1 MRRKTRK
8 MNAVLAIL
16 AGTAALTLGS
26 SSPLRAHEIPADA
39 VVRAYLQVDDD
50 ELILLARVPLESMRD
65 VTFPLRGPGFLDLE
79 LTDKAL
85 QDAAIIWIANQI
97 ELYEGERRLEKHE
110 LKVARVALP
119 SDRSFSS
126 YTSALASITGPALPE
141 TTELMWNQALLDV
154 MLVYPIDSPNADF
167 SVRPRFERLGMRTTT
182 VLRFITNTGVERP
195 YEFIGDPGLLRLDPR
210 WHHAFFRFIVLGFE
224 HILDGFDHL
233 LFILC
238 LIIPLRHIRPL
249 VVIVTSFTL
258 AHSITLLSSAF
269 GFVPTLSWFP
279 PLIETLIA
287 ASIVYMALENIV
299 AGDLRRRWMIAF
311 AFGLVHGFGFAFA
324 LSQTLQFAGSHLL
337 TSLLAFNLGVEF
349 GQLFVI
355 VLVVPVVNLLF
366 RYVMPER
373 LGVII
378 LSALLAHSGWH
389 WMSERAGN
397 LVSYS
402 FQWPALDTAPLA
414 LALRWLMFL
423 LVIAAALWLMMRWNR
438 RMLRISSSPQSV
450 VD

>member
-8 MNAVLAIL
+8 KSIVLALL
-16 AGTAALTLGS
+16 AGTAALTLS
-26 SSPLRAHEIPADA
+26 WTYALWAHEIPADA

-50 ELILLARVPLESMRD
+50 DLTLLARVPLESMRD
-65 VTFPLRGPGFLDLE
+65 VRFPLRGPGFLDLASA
-79 LTDKAL
+79 DQAL
-85 QDAAIIWIANQI
+85 QDAAVIWIANQI
-97 ELYEGERRLEKHE
+97 EIYEGERRLEHYA
-110 LKVARVALP
+110 LRAARVALP

-126 YTSALASITGPALPE
+126 YTAALASITGPALPA

-154 MLVYPIDSPNADF
+154 MLVYPIETPDADF

-182 VLRFITNTGVERP
+182 VLRFIANNGVERP
-195 YEFIGDPGLLRLDPR
+195 YEFVGDPGLLRLDPR

-238 LIIPLRHIRPL
+238 LIIPLRQFRPL

-269 GFVPTLSWFP
+269 GFVPTVSWFP

-287 ASIVYMALENIV
+287 ASIVYVALENII
-299 AGDLRRRWMIAF
+299 AGELRRRWMIAF

-324 LSQTLQFAGSHLL
+324 LSETLQFAGSHLV

-355 VLVVPVVNLLF
+355 ALVVPVVNLLF

-389 WMSERAGN
+389 WMSERAGI
-397 LVSYS
+397 LASYS
-402 FQWPALDTAPLA
+402 FQWPDLDTAPLV
-414 LALRWLMFL
+414 LAFRWLMFL
-423 LVIAAALWLMMRWNR
+423 LVVAAAMWLMKRWNR
-438 RMLRISSSPQSV
+438 RMGVRGRRP
-450 VD
+450 

>member
-8 MNAVLAIL
+8 MNAVLAVF
-16 AGTAALTLGS
+16 AGLAALALS
-26 SSPLRAHEIPADA
+26 WSSPLRAHEIPADA
-39 VVRAYLQVDDD
+39 VVRTYLKVGDD
-50 ELILLARVPLESMRD
+50 ELTLLARVPLESMRD
-65 VTFPLRGPGFLDLE
+65 VTFPLRGPGFLDLG
-79 LTDKAL
+79 LADKAL

-97 ELYEGERRLEKHE
+97 ELYEGERRLGNHE

-126 YTSALASITGPALPE
+126 FASALASITGPALPE
-141 TTELMWNQALLDV
+141 ATELMWNQALLDV
-154 MLVYPIDSPNADF
+154 MLVYPIESPEADF

-182 VLRFITNTGVERP
+182 VLRFISNKGVERP
-195 YEFIGDPGLLRLDPR
+195 YEFVGDPGLLRLDPR
-210 WHHAFFRFIVLGFE
+210 WHHAFFRFIALGFE

-233 LFILC
+233 LFVLC
-238 LIIPLRHIRPL
+238 LIIPLRHFRPL

-269 GFVPTLSWFP
+269 GFVPTVSWFP

-287 ASIVYMALENIV
+287 ASIVYMALENII
-299 AGDLRRRWMIAF
+299 AGELRRRWMIAF

-324 LSQTLQFAGSHLL
+324 LSETLQFAGSHLV

-355 VLVVPVVNLLF
+355 ALAVPVVNLLF

-397 LVSYS
+397 LAGYS
-402 FQWPALDTAPLA
+402 FQWPGLAAAPLA

-423 LVIAAALWLMMRWNR
+423 LVIAAAMWLMRWWNQ
-438 RMLRISSSPQSV
+438 RMLGVSSVQRSPT
-450 VD
+450 D